1 MMRHVAP
8 VVPLAFLAAMACSNP
23 AESCSGT
30 NGMSGQW
37 SYHAVRESPQAATI
51 SGTLVV
57 SSATCSDFQGALD
70 VVESLATGEQRRL
83 TGPVYGTVDGELVRF
98 DASVTGGSR
107 EHFARLAGDSLA
119 GSWVESSGTI
129 PGSGEFG
136 GHRQA
141 R

>member
-1 MMRHVAP
+1 MKRALAPLGSVALL
-8 VVPLAFLAAMACSNP
+8 VATACSNP
-23 AESCSGT
+23 AESCDGT
-30 NGMSGQW
+30 NGMAGQW

-51 SGTLVV
+51 SGTLAV

-70 VVESLATGEQRRL
+70 VVETLAGGEQRRL

-107 EHFARLAGDSLA
+107 EHLARLAGDSLS

-136 GHRQA
+136 GRRQA